1 MILGIVMPRLNTTYF
16 ATKVEQYL
24 PNEKDM
30 TPPAKGE
37 KVKYAALDSKL
48 RDSMKQWGEYLQRI
62 LWYINI

>member
-1 MILGIVMPRLNTTYF
+1 
-16 ATKVEQYL
+16 
-24 PNEKDM
+24 M